1 MYLLE
6 KDSIN
11 QKKADKSDLSR
22 SLLNLLNKEFI
33 LVSDE
38 DENVPH
44 VSNSDVIIDFMSVVR
59 RFSAIKRND
68 IKSFGAFS
76 AVVLNAIISYGRE

>member
-1 MYLLE
+1 M
-6 KDSIN
+6 
-11 QKKADKSDLSR
+11 
-22 SLLNLLNKEFI
+22 
-33 LVSDE
+33 SDE

-59 RFSAIKRND
+59 
-68 IKSFGAFS
+68 SFGAFS